1 MSANIKRAQ
10 INKAMVMA
18 AGKGTRMQPLTNTM
32 PKPLVPFMG
41 RPLIDHVLDRL
52 EEAGIEEVIVN
63 SHHFADMLEAHVLKR
78 KHPRIILSDERAEL
92 LDTGGGAKKALHLLG
107 DDPVV
112 TFNSDSVWY
121 EGPNMDKG
129 AGQNIRNL
137 INAFDA
143 DKMDA
148 LLMIADAATTIG
160 FVGRGDFHMDAAGR
174 LSRRGDAPMA
184 PCMFAGVQVIKPAL
198 FADGPAGAFS
208 TNLIWDRLIARG
220 TLFGHRMAGTWM
232 HVGTP
237 EDLAKSERFIR
248 NL

>member
-1 MSANIKRAQ
+1 MPDVSQKIKR
-10 INKAMVMA
+10 AMVMA

-78 KHPRIILSDERAEL
+78 VHPRIILSDERAEL
-92 LDTGGGAKKALHLLG
+92 LDTGGGAKKALPLLG
-107 DDPVV
+107 DDPVI

-121 EGPNMDKG
+121 EG
-129 AGQNIRNL
+129 AGVGENIRRL
-137 INAFDA
+137 INAFDPA
-143 DKMDA
+143 RMDA

-160 FVGRGDFHMDAAGR
+160 FVGRGDFHMDAEGR
-174 LSRRGDAPMA
+174 LTRRGDAAQA
-184 PCMFAGVQVIKPAL
+184 PCMFAGVQVIKPSL

-220 TLFGHRMAGTWM
+220 RLFGHRMRGTWM

-237 EDLAKSERFIR
+237 EDLEKSERFLR